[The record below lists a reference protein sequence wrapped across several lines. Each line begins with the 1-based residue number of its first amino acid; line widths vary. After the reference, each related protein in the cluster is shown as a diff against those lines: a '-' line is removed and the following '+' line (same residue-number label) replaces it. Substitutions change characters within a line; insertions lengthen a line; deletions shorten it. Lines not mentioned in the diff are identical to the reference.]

1 MADQLQSKRIEVR
14 DLYKEFDDKVVL
26 QHISTDFMP
35 GQVNLIIGRS
45 GAGKTVL
52 LKSLIGL
59 ITPTSG
65 QILFDGQDLLSMS
78 KHELKSLRQRMG
90 VLFQGSALFDSMTVM
105 ENVLFPL
112 QIFSKMTRS
121 ERLHHASK
129 LLERVG
135 LEHAG
140 RKYPSEISG
149 GMMKR
154 VAIARAVVL
163 NPLYL
168 FCDEPNS
175 GLDPTT
181 SASIDSLLKSVTEEY
196 HITTVINTHDMN
208 TVRTIG
214 DHIIYLSDGQ
224 VAWQG
229 SSVDMQTDA
238 PQSLKLFMMS

>member
-1 MADQLQSKRIEVR
+1 MR